1 MIELAPSILTADFT
15 RLGLQVDEL
24 FAEDVKRL
32 HLDIMDGRFVP
43 NISFGPDV
51 VAAVSPL
58 AHAAGAIV
66 EVHLMI
72 VEPERYLEA
81 FRRAGGDL
89 LLVHVETCPHLHRT
103 LQQIGQLGAARGV
116 VLNPATPLAAVE
128 EVLDDVDQVLVMT
141 VNPGFGGQ
149 AFIPECLGK
158 VRRLRDILARRG
170 LHEVRIEVDGGVHA
184 STIRAAQDAGAQVA
198 VTGSAV
204 YNSLGSVSQQLRLL
218 RAACEAS

>member
-1 MIELAPSILTADFT
+1 MIELAPSILTADFK
-15 RLGLQVDEL
+15 RLGAQVGEL
-24 FAEDVKRL
+24 FTHGVKRL

-51 VAAVSPL
+51 VKDLTPL
-58 AHAAGAIV
+58 AHATGAIV

-89 LLVHVETCPHLHRT
+89 ILVHVETCPHLHRT
-103 LQQIGQLGAARGV
+103 LQTIRQLGAARGV
-116 VLNPATPLAAVE
+116 VLNPATPLAAIE
-128 EVLDDVDQVLVMT
+128 EVLGDVEQVLVMT

-149 AFIPECLGK
+149 EFIPECLGK
-158 VRRLRDILARRG
+158 VRRLREMLARRG
-170 LHEVRIEVDGGVHA
+170 LDHVCVEVDGGVHA
-184 STIRAAQDAGAQVA
+184 STIRAAQDAGADVA

-204 YNSLGSVSQQLRLL
+204 FNSAGSVASQLAQL
-218 RAACEAS
+218 RAACGV

>member
-15 RLGLQVDEL
+15 RLGSQVEEL
-24 FAEDVKRL
+24 FTHGVRRL
-32 HLDIMDGRFVP
+32 HLDVMDGRFVP
-43 NISFGPDV
+43 NISFGPDL

-58 AHAAGAIV
+58 AHAAGALV

-89 LLVHVETCPHLHRT
+89 LLVHAETCPHLHRT
-103 LQQIGQLGAARGV
+103 LQQIGQLGAQRGV
-116 VLNPATPLAAVE
+116 VINPATPLSAVE
-128 EVLDDVDQVLVMT
+128 EVLGDVEQVLVMT

-149 AFIPECLGK
+149 AFVTECLGK
-158 VRRLRDILARRG
+158 VRRLRQLLSDRG
-170 LHEVRIEVDGGVHA
+170 LDHVRIEVDGGVHA
-184 STIRAAQDAGAQVA
+184 NTIRACQDAGAEVA

-204 YNSLGSVSQQLRLL
+204 FNPSGPVSDQLRLL
-218 RAACEAS
+218 RAACAP